1 MLRPWQTQL
10 WLEHSTG
17 DTIHVRLVNKLIE
30 DILTGRLEA
39 GALLPGSR
47 SLATVLG
54 LNRKTVQIA
63 YDELIAQGWLVT
75 QVKRGTFVS
84 DRLPEQRMSA
94 QYQHLL
100 AAAVKPDPEHTEV
113 AIFSEQENQSGND
126 GIPDARLIP
135 YELLARAYRRALI
148 AASRKQYLG
157 YGDPQGTIELRH
169 ALQRMLMQERY
180 LHLSSAQICTV
191 RGSQMAIY
199 LASRVLKP
207 SDGVMVF
214 EELTYAPA
222 LAAFEEAGFTILRCK
237 TDQLGLDIAHLQQL
251 IAGRKV
257 AAIYTT
263 PHHHYP
269 TTVTM
274 GMERRLLLLQLS
286 AQHDFYIVED
296 DYDHEFHFDS
306 RPIPPLAS
314 LPGAERVLHIGSLS
328 KVFAPGLRVGYLVAS
343 AAFIE
348 KVVQQILTI
357 DRQGNTLTELALA
370 ELLESGEVK
379 RHIRKCNKLY
389 KTRRDHCVYEL
400 KRLFGDRVRFKIPA
414 GGLAFWLNFGTQ
426 LQSNLAEL
434 ATEPHFFVDK
444 QNCFVRFGFGAFTE
458 QETTAALTRLLSFVN
473 NMGAN
478 PQRSQNILD

>member
-10 WLEHSTG
+10 SLEHSTG
-17 DTIHVRLVNKLIE
+17 DTIHSRLVNKLIA

-75 QVKRGTFVS
+75 QAKRGTFVS
-84 DRLPEQRMSA
+84 DRLPEQRMSE

-100 AAAVKPDPEHTEV
+100 AGAARTDSEQAEV
-113 AIFSEQENQSGND
+113 APVAGKQSQSGND

-135 YELLARAYRRALI
+135 YELMARAYRRALI

-157 YGDPQGTIELRH
+157 YGDPQGTIELRQ
-169 ALQRMLMQERY
+169 ALQRMLRQERY
-180 LHLSSAQICTV
+180 LHLSCAQICIV

-199 LASRVLKP
+199 LASRVLRP

-222 LAAFEEAGFTILRCK
+222 LAAFAEAGFTILRCK
-237 TDQLGLDIAHLQQL
+237 TDQQGLDVTHLQQL

-274 GMERRLLLLQLS
+274 VMERRLLLLQLS

-343 AAFIE
+343 AAFI
-348 KVVQQILTI
+348 KKAVQQILMI

-379 RHIRKCNKLY
+379 RHIRKCKKLY
-389 KTRRDHCVYEL
+389 KTRRDHCVNEL
-400 KRLFGDRVRFKIPA
+400 KRLFADTVRFHIPA
-414 GGLAFWLNFGTQ
+414 GGLAFWLQFGPRQ
-426 LQSNLAEL
+426 QFNLAEL
-434 ATEPHFFVDK
+434 ATEAYFFVDK
-444 QNCFVRFGFGAFTE
+444 QSCAVRFGFGAFTE
-458 QETTAALTRLLSFVN
+458 QETTAALTRL
-473 NMGAN
+473 
-478 PQRSQNILD
+478 RSLMS

>member
-17 DTIHVRLVNKLIE
+17 DTIHSKLVNKLIA

-75 QVKRGTFVS
+75 QAKRGTFVS
-84 DRLPEQRMSA
+84 DRLPEQRMSE

-100 AAAVKPDPEHTEV
+100 ADAARPDSEQAEV
-113 AIFSEQENQSGND
+113 APVAGKQSQSGND

-135 YELLARAYRRALI
+135 YELMARAYRRALI

-157 YGDPQGTIELRH
+157 YGDPQGTIELRQ
-169 ALQRMLMQERY
+169 ALQRMLGQERY
-180 LHLSSAQICTV
+180 LHLSCAQICIV

-199 LASRVLKP
+199 LASRVLRP

-222 LAAFEEAGFTILRCK
+222 LAAFAEAGFTILRCK
-237 TDQLGLDIAHLQQL
+237 TDQQGLDVTHLQQL

-274 GMERRLLLLQLS
+274 VMERRLLLLQLS

-296 DYDHEFHFDS
+296 DYDHEFHFDG

-343 AAFIE
+343 AAFIQ
-348 KVVQQILTI
+348 KAVQQILMI

-379 RHIRKCNKLY
+379 RHIRKCKKLY
-389 KTRRDHCVYEL
+389 KTRRDHCVDEL
-400 KRLFGDRVRFKIPA
+400 KRLFADRVRFHIPA
-414 GGLAFWLNFGTQ
+414 GGLAFWLEFNPRQQF
-426 LQSNLAEL
+426 NLAEL
-434 ATEPHFFVDK
+434 ATEAHFFVDK
-444 QNCFVRFGFGAFTE
+444 QSCAVRFGFGAFTE
-458 QETTAALTRLLSFVN
+458 QETTAALTRL
-473 NMGAN
+473 
-478 PQRSQNILD
+478 RSLMS

>member
-10 WLEHSTG
+10 WLEDSAGST
-17 DTIHVRLVNKLIE
+17 THARLVNKLIE

-47 SLATVLG
+47 SLATLLG
-54 LNRKTVQIA
+54 VNRKTVQSA

-75 QVKRGTFVS
+75 EAKRGTFVS
-84 DRLPEQRMSA
+84 AQLPEQNLSE
-94 QYQHLL
+94 QYQHLVTG
-100 AAAVKPDPEHTEV
+100 AAKMEV
-113 AIFSEQENQSGND
+113 TAAPASFSLVRRAQADND
-126 GIPDARLIP
+126 GTPDARLIP

-157 YGDPQGTIELRH
+157 YGDAQGTIELRN
-169 ALQRMLMQERY
+169 ALQNMLTQERY
-180 LHLSSAQICTV
+180 LHLTSAQICTV

-199 LASRVLKP
+199 LASRIIKP
-207 SDGVMVF
+207 SAGVMIF

-222 LAAFEEAGFTILRCK
+222 LAAFAAAGFTILRCR
-237 TDQLGLDIAHLQQL
+237 TDQKGLDVAHLQQL
-251 IAGRKV
+251 LADHPV

-274 GMERRLLLLQLS
+274 VMERRLLLLQLS
-286 AQHDFYIVED
+286 AHYDFYIVED

-328 KVFAPGLRVGYLVAS
+328 KVFAPGLRVGYMVAS
-343 AAFIE
+343 PALIKQA
-348 KVVQQILTI
+348 VQEILMI

-379 RHIRKCNKLY
+379 RHIRKSKKLY
-389 KTRRDHCVYEL
+389 KSRRDHCISEL
-400 KRLFGDRVRFKIPA
+400 KRLFGDRVHFHVPA
-414 GGLAFWLNFGTQ
+414 GGLALWLEFGAEQQ
-426 LQSNLAEL
+426 LDVTDL
-434 ATEPHFFVDK
+434 ATEPYFFVYH
-444 QNCFVRFGFGAFTE
+444 QRCYLRLGFGAFTE
-458 QETTAALTRLLSFVN
+458 PEMTAALTRLLSIVK
-473 NMGAN
+473 
-478 PQRSQNILD
+478 

>member
-10 WLEHSTG
+10 WLEHSSG
-17 DTIHVRLVNKLIE
+17 DTIHARLVNKLIE
-30 DILTGRLEA
+30 DIFTGRLEA

-75 QVKRGTFVS
+75 QAKRGTFVS
-84 DRLPEQRMSA
+84 DRLPEQRMSE

-100 AAAVKPDPEHTEV
+100 ADAVKRAPDHAELT
-113 AIFSEQENQSGND
+113 ALSGKASQSGND

-169 ALQRMLMQERY
+169 ALQRMLIQERY
-180 LHLSSAQICTV
+180 LHLNSAQICTV

-222 LAAFEEAGFTILRCK
+222 LAAFEAAGFTILRCK
-237 TDQLGLDIAHLQQL
+237 TDQQGLDVAHLQQL

-274 GMERRLLLLQLS
+274 VMERRLLLLQLS
-286 AQHDFYIVED
+286 AQHNFYIVED

-306 RPIPPLAS
+306 RPIPPLSS

-328 KVFAPGLRVGYLVAS
+328 KVFAPGLRIGYLVAN

-348 KVVQQILTI
+348 KAVQHILMI

-379 RHIRKCNKLY
+379 RHIRKCKKLY
-389 KTRRDHCVYEL
+389 KSRRDHCVSEL
-400 KRLFGDRVRFKIPA
+400 KRLFGDSVRFHIPP
-414 GGLAFWLNFGTQ
+414 GGLAFWLEFDVGPACDLTD
-426 LQSNLAEL
+426 LA
-434 ATEPHFFVDK
+434 AQPHFFVGERSL
-444 QNCFVRFGFGAFTE
+444 CVRFGFGAFTE
-458 QETTAALTRLLSFVN
+458 QETTAELTQLLSLL
-473 NMGAN
+473 
-478 PQRSQNILD
+478 S

>member
-10 WLEHSTG
+10 WLDNSTG
-17 DTIHVRLVNKLIE
+17 NTIHARLVNKLIE

-75 QVKRGTFVS
+75 QAKRGTFVS
-84 DRLPEQRMSA
+84 DRLPEQRMSE

-100 AAAVKPDPEHTEV
+100 AGSAKPVIDHAEAEPL
-113 AIFSEQENQSGND
+113 SGKENPSCND

-169 ALQRMLMQERY
+169 ALQRMLIQERY
-180 LHLSSAQICTV
+180 LNLSSAQICTV

-237 TDQLGLDIAHLQQL
+237 TDQQGLDITHLQQL

-274 GMERRLLLLQLS
+274 VMERRLLLLQLS
-286 AQHDFYIVED
+286 TQHDFYIVED

-314 LPGAERVLHIGSLS
+314 LPGADRVLHIGSLS
-328 KVFAPGLRVGYLVAS
+328 KVFAPGLRIGYLVAS
-343 AAFIE
+343 ATFVE
-348 KVVQQILTI
+348 KVVQQILMI

-370 ELLESGEVK
+370 ELLQSGEVK
-379 RHIRKCNKLY
+379 RHIRKCKKIY
-389 KTRRDHCVYEL
+389 KTRRDHCVNEL
-400 KRLFGDRVRFKIPA
+400 KRLFGDRVRFHIPA
-414 GGLAFWLNFGTQ
+414 GGLAFWLELGTQ
-426 LQSNLAEL
+426 PQFDLAEL

-444 QNCFVRFGFGAFTE
+444 QRCFVRFGFGSFTE
-458 QETTAALTRLLSFVN
+458 QEITAELTRLDWLLF
-473 NMGAN
+473 
-478 PQRSQNILD
+478 PRSHS

>member
-10 WLEHSTG
+10 WLENSVG
-17 DTIHVRLVNKLIE
+17 DTTHARLVNRLIE
-30 DILTGRLEA
+30 DILNGRLES

-47 SLATVLG
+47 SLAAILG
-54 LNRKTVQIA
+54 LNRKTVQVA
-63 YDELIAQGWLVT
+63 YDELIAQGWLVAEA
-75 QVKRGTFVS
+75 KRGTFVS
-84 DRLPEQRMSA
+84 TRLPEQHLSE
-94 QYQHLL
+94 QYQHLVTRT
-100 AAAVKPDPEHTEV
+100 ATADIEAVPTSLSLDSRAKVD
-113 AIFSEQENQSGND
+113 ND

-157 YGDPQGTIELRH
+157 YGDAQGTIELRS
-169 ALQRMLMQERY
+169 ALQRMLVQERY
-180 LHLSSAQICTV
+180 LHLTTAHICTV

-199 LASRVLKP
+199 LASRIIKP
-207 SDGVMVF
+207 SDGVMIF

-222 LAAFEEAGFTILRCK
+222 LAAFEAAGFTILRCR
-237 TDQLGLDIAHLQQL
+237 TDSKGLDVLHLQQL
-251 IAGRKV
+251 LTNHKV

-274 GMERRLLLLQLS
+274 VMERRLLLLQLS
-286 AQHDFYIVED
+286 IRYGFYIVED

-343 AAFIE
+343 PELIKQA
-348 KVVQQILTI
+348 VQEILMI

-379 RHIRKCNKLY
+379 RHIRKCKKLY
-389 KTRRDHCVYEL
+389 KARRDHCITEL
-400 KRLFGDRVRFKIPA
+400 NQLFGDRVSFHVPA
-414 GGLAFWLNFGTQ
+414 GGLAFWLNLGDSSQ
-426 LQSNLAEL
+426 LDLTDLAL
-434 ATEPHFFVDK
+434 NPYFFIHK
-444 QNCFVRFGFGAFTE
+444 QNGYLRFGFGALTE
-458 QETTAALTRLLSFVN
+458 REATDTLTSLKF
-473 NMGAN
+473 
-478 PQRSQNILD
+478 